1 MSRLV
6 TTLSERIESGEAQK
20 EGLVDLLPALDGRNK
35 ASKSVFT
42 AAKQFLT
49 QRLDEFEDFSNVA
62 RFAEK
67 FPGAIDSDELDR
79 IRQEFRHFSK
89 SYTHVSER
97 DPNLLRSIAEE
108 VTTVGKQLEV
118 DVSEWADP
126 LFQKA
131 EEIESEGPSDPEPD
145 DSDRGWL
152 DDSKALRD
160 VDLMFGD

>member
-67 FPGAIDSDELDR
+67 FPRLLPRSPVLRRELRLSRAPAIRRPELPAW
-79 IRQEFRHFSK
+79 E
-89 SYTHVSER
+89 
-97 DPNLLRSIAEE
+97 L
-108 VTTVGKQLEV
+108 
-118 DVSEWADP
+118 
-126 LFQKA
+126 
-131 EEIESEGPSDPEPD
+131 
-145 DSDRGWL
+145 
-152 DDSKALRD
+152 
-160 VDLMFGD
+160 